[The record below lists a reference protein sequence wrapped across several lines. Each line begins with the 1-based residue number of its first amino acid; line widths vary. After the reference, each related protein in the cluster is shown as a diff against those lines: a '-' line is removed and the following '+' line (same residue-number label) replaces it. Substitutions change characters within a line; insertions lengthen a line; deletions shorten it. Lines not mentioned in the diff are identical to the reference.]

1 VRNDNTVTF
10 KNLILQLP
18 TTRERMHFVRCPVSV
33 HQFPKANLGV
43 SYQGRLLARYD
54 ATGGILSI
62 PQNKERAA
70 SAHRLASI
78 KTLAGAAHRTG
89 WRDRSEPVASVFG
102 LRGLEMDLVDVSGS
116 QSMGVSGPKRRV
128 ENDNSLAERRS

>member
-1 VRNDNTVTF
+1 VVRNDNTVTF

-33 HQFPKANLGV
+33 HQFPNANLGV

-62 PQNKERAA
+62 PPKQGARREGAPLGQHKNAGRRGIA
-70 SAHRLASI
+70 
-78 KTLAGAAHRTG
+78 LAGANPQSVVFRPRSHPQVRSSGRKTVSQAPRNPSTPKPNNAHI
-89 WRDRSEPVASVFG
+89 FNC
-102 LRGLEMDLVDVSGS
+102 L
-116 QSMGVSGPKRRV
+116 
-128 ENDNSLAERRS
+128 

>member
-1 VRNDNTVTF
+1 
-10 KNLILQLP
+10 
-18 TTRERMHFVRCPVSV
+18 MHFVRCPVSV

-89 WRDRSEPVASVFG
+89 WREPEISSFSPALPSASEFSFAA
-102 LRGLEMDLVDVSGS
+102 RTAMDES
-116 QSMGVSGPKRRV
+116 RT
-128 ENDNSLAERRS
+128 A